1 MNMGIIAASR
11 LRASQI
17 EPSINLFGSLSGN
30 NKWLGGVLAP
40 NGKIYG
46 IPRNST
52 QILEID
58 PTNNTTSLFGSLP
71 GGENKWAGGVLA
83 PNGKI
88 YAIPTLSTQILE
100 IDPTNNTTSLFGSFS
115 ENAKW
120 RGGVLAPN
128 GKIYAI
134 PRESNQVLEIFG
146 VDSPNVIGS
155 DANIPASLANL
166 ASSNYNEYYNK
177 L

>member
-30 NKWLGGVLAP
+30 NKWL
-40 NGKIYG
+40 
-46 IPRNST
+46 
-52 QILEID
+52 
-58 PTNNTTSLFGSLP
+58 
-71 GGENKWAGGVLA
+71 
-83 PNGKI
+83 
-88 YAIPTLSTQILE
+88 
-100 IDPTNNTTSLFGSFS
+100 
-115 ENAKW
+115 
-120 RGGVLAPN
+120 GGVLAPN